1 MSAVIVRIS
10 DLVPGDTYANA
21 DGTPVLD
28 QLASHGGV
36 WVGVIPRPF
45 IRPVPLT
52 VARIVPSDHPA
63 WPAPHWVYVEAS
75 NGHGAT
81 IPAAG
86 KTRIIARA

>member
-10 DLVPGDTYANA
+10 ELTAGDTYAHA

-36 WVGVIPRPF
+36 PVGAIPRPF
-45 IRPVPLT
+45 VRPVPLT

-81 IPAAG
+81 VPAAG
-86 KTRIIARA
+86 KTRIIARG